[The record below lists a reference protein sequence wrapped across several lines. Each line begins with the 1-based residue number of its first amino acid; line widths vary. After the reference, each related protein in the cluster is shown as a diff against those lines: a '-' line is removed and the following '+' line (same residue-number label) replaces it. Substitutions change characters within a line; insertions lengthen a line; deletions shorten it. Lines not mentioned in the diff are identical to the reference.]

1 MSANGPDPELVT
13 VIKGLA
19 GPCISAAIGLIWRR
33 TEEIRKGEA
42 PTWRAWLLDVPSV
55 IGIGII
61 SGSIA
66 LWLDLPLLVAMGV
79 ACGIGHV
86 GTEWLLRTLLPR
98 ALDKWFPPKNGDEGN
113 A

>member
-1 MSANGPDPELVT
+1 MAATNPDPEL
-13 VIKGLA
+13 IAAFKGLA
-19 GPCISAAIGLIWRR
+19 GPIISAAVGLIWRR
-33 TEEIRKGEA
+33 AEEVRQGKRL
-42 PTWRAWLLDVPSV
+42 TWRAWLLDIPSV

-66 LWLDLPLLVAMGV
+66 LWMDLPLLVAMGV
-79 ACGIGHV
+79 ACSLGHV

-98 ALDKWFPPKNGDEGN
+98 AIDRWFPPKGGEGN